1 MPETIKANVTLA
13 RSDIGWISWLSAFSA
28 RATGTRDSQTL
39 LDVSPSLQAGTCP
52 EFSEAAR
59 RPLLSRQRSEPERE
73 FLWLDQRTRSL
84 GRTLRHHCAESPR
97 VAHRH
102 SNCELG

>member
-13 RSDIGWISWLSAFSA
+13 RSDIGWFSWLSAFSA

-39 LDVSPSLQAGTCP
+39 LDVSPSLQAGICP

-59 RPLLSRQRSEPERE
+59 RPLLSRQRSEPVRGI
-73 FLWLDQRTRSL
+73 LWVDQRTRSL
-84 GRTLRHHCAESPR
+84 VGLCATIAQSLQGLLIAIPT
-97 VAHRH
+97 A
-102 SNCELG
+102 SW